1 MKRKI
6 VFILFILATLHAGCA
21 NLNRDNLDDSV
32 IESQWIRNGEPIIF
46 EEEAWYPKDVIENLK
61 DGEMLLIFTYNGE
74 RVYIEK
80 REIRPYN
87 RLYTKFGKYQ
97 FRVFEKND

>member
-1 MKRKI
+1 MKKI
-6 VFILFILATLHAGCA
+6 IFILFILAMFFAGCA
-21 NLNRDNLDDSV
+21 NLNRDNLNDSV

-74 RVYIEK
+74 GVYIEK
-80 REIRPYN
+80 REVRPYN

-97 FRVFEKND
+97 FRGFEKND

>member
-1 MKRKI
+1 MKNYLLL
-6 VFILFILATLHAGCA
+6 ILLLLGMISLNCVSLNNDKPTDTL
-21 NLNRDNLDDSV
+21 

-61 DGEMLLIFTYNGE
+61 DSEVLLIFTYNGE
-74 RVYIEK
+74 NIYIEK
-80 REIRPYN
+80 KEVRPYN

-97 FRVFEKND
+97 YRLFEKND